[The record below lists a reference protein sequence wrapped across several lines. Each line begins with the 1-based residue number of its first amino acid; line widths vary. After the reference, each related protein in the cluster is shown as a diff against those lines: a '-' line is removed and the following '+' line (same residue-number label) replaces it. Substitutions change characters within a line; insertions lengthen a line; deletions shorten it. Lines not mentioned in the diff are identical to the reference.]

1 MSLLLPALATVMRIM
16 RKKPT
21 VQTAATGSTTVA
33 KTPETEAK
41 DVMMVFT
48 SDARGII
55 IDYSSTNRVIRANW
69 IFKTA

>member
-1 MSLLLPALATVMRIM
+1 MSRLLPALATVMRIM

-48 SDARGII
+48 SDARG
-55 IDYSSTNRVIRANW
+55 DNNRL
-69 IFKTA
+69 